1 MVEVKICVGSS
12 CHLKGSEELVE
23 AFQTKLSADGL
34 DGDVLLSGS
43 FCLGRCNRSGVTVSV
58 NDKIYEGITVEK
70 FGEFF
75 DSAVLPE
82 IKKEKGE

>member
-12 CHLKGSEELVE
+12 CHLKGSEELVN
-23 AFQTKLSADGL
+23 AFQNKLTACGYED
-34 DGDVLLSGS
+34 DVLLSGS
-43 FCLGRCNRSGVTVSV
+43 FCLGRCNRNGVTVSV
-58 NDKIYEGITVEK
+58 NDMVYEGVTAEK
-70 FGEFF
+70 FDEFF